1 MDINQPKPPYNLNR
15 GRYRNAV
22 FANAVH
28 HLHQLP
34 PDVGFEVAF
43 AGRSNAGKSSCI
55 NRLCCQV
62 GMAKT
67 SRTPGR
73 TQQIVVFEMDDE
85 RRIMDLP
92 GYGYA
97 KVPAD
102 LQRHWQQ
109 LLDQYMRKRNCL
121 VGLVL
126 MMDSR
131 HPLKPYDLEMLEWLA
146 TTKVAGHI
154 VLTKSD
160 KIKRQQQANAVLSVK
175 KYLTQHQLQEQ
186 ITVQLFSSLKN
197 TGVEELE
204 QRLDQWYQWPEHKPK
219 QKK

>member
-1 MDINQPKPPYNLNR
+1 MQAISRSEKPKLNQ
-15 GRYRNAV
+15 GRYRNAS

-28 HLHQLP
+28 NLHQLP
-34 PDVGFEVAF
+34 PEGGVEVAF
-43 AGRSNAGKSSCI
+43 AGRSNSGKSSCI
-55 NRLCCQV
+55 NRLCGQV

-73 TQQIVVFEMDDE
+73 TQQIVVFDLDEE

-102 LQRHWQQ
+102 LQRHWQK
-109 LLDQYMRKRNCL
+109 LLDTYLQKRQCL
-121 VGLVL
+121 AGLVL

-131 HPLKPYDLEMLEWLA
+131 HPLKPYDLQMLDWLGA
-146 TTKVAGHI
+146 TGLAGHV

-160 KIKRQQQANAVLSVK
+160 KIKRLQQSNAMLTVK
-175 KYLTQHQLQEQ
+175 KYLEAQQLQDQ
-186 ITVQLFSSLKN
+186 ITVQLFSALKN
-197 TGVEELE
+197 TGVAQLE
-204 QRLDQWYQWPEHKPK
+204 QRLDEWYQWPEHKP
-219 QKK
+219 QK